1 MAKTMKEPKS
11 KLRENEKVLYS
22 VIGANALFFGGLLG
36 GGESGRFFLTNQR
49 LFQEKLLGGD
59 VRYSIELSEIADCK
73 VKTFWSFVTFPLK
86 LVKCVVLADKNG
98 IVIRKLQCSGFL
110 GSNGKKLSAE
120 MNTAIENYTPI
131 VVEKTPIVEEKVKES
146 PLSDE
151 SPEDKLKKMTELKDK
166 DLITE
171 EDYNAKKEEI
181 LKNM

>member
-22 VIGANALFFGGLLG
+22 VTGGNARYYGGILG

-49 LFQEKLLGGD
+49 LFQEKLLGGE
-59 VRYSIELSEIADCK
+59 VRYSIDLSEIADCK

-131 VVEKTPIVEEKVKES
+131 VEEKVKES

-151 SPEDKLKKMTELKDK
+151 SPEDKLKKLTELKDK

>member
-22 VIGANALFFGGLLG
+22 VLGANALFFGGLLG

-49 LFQEKLLGGD
+49 LFQEKYLGGD

-73 VKTFWSFVTFPLK
+73 VRTFWCYFSFPFK
-86 LVKCVVLADKNG
+86 FFKCVVLADKNG

-131 VVEKTPIVEEKVKES
+131 VEEKVKES

-151 SPEDKLKKMTELKDK
+151 SPEDKLKKLTELKDK
-166 DLITE
+166 DIITE
-171 EDYNAKKEEI
+171 EDYNTKKEEI
-181 LKNM
+181 LKNL

>member
-1 MAKTMKEPKS
+1 MKEPKS

-22 VIGANALFFGGLLG
+22 VMGGNALYFGGLLG

-49 LFQEKLLGGD
+49 LFQEKLLGGGD
-59 VRYSIELSEIADCK
+59 VRYSIELSEIADSK
-73 VKTFWSFVTFPLK
+73 VKTFWCSLTFPFK
-86 LVKCVVLADKNG
+86 ITKCVVLADKNG

-110 GSNGKKLSAE
+110 GSNGKKLSEE
-120 MNTAIENYTPI
+120 MNTALENY
-131 VVEKTPIVEEKVKES
+131 TPIVEEKVEES
-146 PLSDE
+146 KNIEE
-151 SPEDKLKKMTELKDK
+151 SPEDKLKKLTELKDK